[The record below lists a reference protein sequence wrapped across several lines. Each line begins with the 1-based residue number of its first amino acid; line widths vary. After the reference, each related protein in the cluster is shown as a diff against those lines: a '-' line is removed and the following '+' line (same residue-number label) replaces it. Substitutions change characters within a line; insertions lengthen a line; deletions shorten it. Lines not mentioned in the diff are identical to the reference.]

1 MQPGEK
7 AMRHW
12 GRSSIVGKL
21 VLVGAAGVLLMPVA
35 ARHLGASDHLPRSLL
50 AAFREV
56 VREPAR
62 STAQVYCDGYRVCL
76 GTVVRS
82 DGYIATKASE
92 LKQGKLECQLF
103 GQSHKHPAQVVARDP
118 ATDLAILK
126 IAAEGLPL
134 PHWAQGDS
142 PAIGSWLA
150 SVGLSQDPISV
161 GVVSAPTRKISP
173 PPAALGVQLDQNED
187 VARIA
192 AVMPGLAADR
202 AGLKE
207 GDVILQVD
215 GVETKG
221 RQNLQQAIRAHQPG
235 DKVTLVIEREG
246 RQQTLEVTLGSMH
259 DFIRDERAEFQNSL
273 GGALSERRTGF
284 PLAIQHDSVLKPS
297 ECGGPVVDLDGNVV
311 GLNIARAGRV
321 ETYALPASLVRQTVD
336 RLLDTALTS
345 APAESKS
352 SPAPPHP

>member
-1 MQPGEK
+1 
-7 AMRHW
+7 MRH
-12 GRSSIVGKL
+12 GRRGRGVQT
-21 VLVGAAGVLLMPVA
+21 LVGLCLVSMAFPLAATLSVA
-35 ARHLGASDHLPRSLL
+35 ASDHLPRSLL

-56 VREPAR
+56 VREPSR
-62 STAQVYCDGYRVCL
+62 SAVQVYCDGYRACL
-76 GTVVRS
+76 GTVVRP
-82 DGYIATKASE
+82 DGFLVTKASE
-92 LKQGKLECQLF
+92 LKKGKIECQLF
-103 GQSHKHPAQVVARDP
+103 GQSQKHEAQVVARDA

-126 IAAEGLPL
+126 IAVDGLTPPRWVEGEP
-134 PHWAQGDS
+134 

-173 PPAALGVQLDQNED
+173 PPAALGIQLDQNED

-192 AVMPGLAADR
+192 SVMPGLAADR
-202 AGLKE
+202 AGLKG

-215 GVETKG
+215 GVEIKG
-221 RQNLQQAIRAHQPG
+221 RQNLQQAIRARQPG

-246 RQQTLEVTLGSMH
+246 QQQTLEVTLGSMN

-311 GLNIARAGRV
+311 GVNIARAGRV
-321 ETYALPASLVRQTVD
+321 ESYALPASLVRQTVD
-336 RLLDTALTS
+336 RLLDTALIS
-345 APAESKS
+345 APAENKTS
-352 SPAPPHP
+352 SGAPDAARP

>member
-1 MQPGEK
+1 MRRGE
-7 AMRHW
+7 R
-12 GRSSIVGKL
+12 GRVVRALAGLWVLGLALL
-21 VLVGAAGVLLMPVA
+21 VTRGLVAN
-35 ARHLGASDHLPRSLL
+35 DHLPRSLL

-62 STAQVYCDGYRVCL
+62 STVQVYCDGYRACL

-82 DGYIATKASE
+82 DGYLVTKASE
-92 LKQGKLECQLF
+92 LKKGKLECQLF
-103 GQSHKHPAQVVARDP
+103 GQSQKHEAQLVARDP

-126 IAAEGLPL
+126 IAAQGLPT
-134 PHWAQGDS
+134 PRWAEGEPPS
-142 PAIGSWLA
+142 VGSWLA

-173 PPAALGVQLDQNED
+173 PPAALGIQLDQNED

-202 AGLKE
+202 AGLKA

-235 DKVTLVIEREG
+235 DKVTLIIERDG
-246 RQQTLEVTLGSMH
+246 QQQTLEVTLGSMN

-311 GLNIARAGRV
+311 GVNIARAGRV
-321 ETYALPASLVRQTVD
+321 ETYALPALIVRQTVD

-345 APAESKS
+345 APAESKTS
-352 SPAPPHP
+352 TAAPAPPRP

>member
-1 MQPGEK
+1 MVPE
-7 AMRHW
+7 
-12 GRSSIVGKL
+12 
-21 VLVGAAGVLLMPVA
+21 LVGLCMLALALAPAA
-35 ARHLGASDHLPRSLL
+35 ARSLAASDHLPRSLL

-56 VREPAR
+56 VRDPAR
-62 STAQVYCDGYRVCL
+62 STVQVYCDGYRACL

-82 DGYIATKASE
+82 DGYIVTKASE
-92 LKQGKLECQLF
+92 LKKGKLECQLF
-103 GQSHKHPAQVVARDP
+103 GQSQKHEAQLVARDP

-126 IAAEGLPL
+126 IGADGLVP
-134 PHWAQGDS
+134 PKWGNGET
-142 PAIGSWLA
+142 PAIGSWLV
-150 SVGLSQDPISV
+150 SVGLSHDPISV

-173 PPAALGVQLDQNED
+173 PPAALGIQLDQNED

-192 AVMPGLAADR
+192 TVMPGLAADR
-202 AGLKE
+202 AGLKA

-235 DKVTLVIEREG
+235 DRVTLVIERDG
-246 RQQTLEVTLGSMH
+246 RQQTLEVTLGSMN

-297 ECGGPVVDLDGNVV
+297 ECGGPVVDLDGKVV

-321 ETYALPASLVRQTVD
+321 ETYALPASVVRQTVD

-345 APAESKS
+345 APAESQS
-352 SPAPPHP
+352 ASETPAAPRP

>member
-1 MQPGEK
+1 
-7 AMRHW
+7 MRHW
-12 GRSSIVGKL
+12 GSGRGVRQRVGLCAVSL
-21 VLVGAAGVLLMPVA
+21 VLVAAGGLVA
-35 ARHLGASDHLPRSLL
+35 ADHLPRSLL

-62 STAQVYCDGYRVCL
+62 STVQVYCDGYRACL

-82 DGYIATKASE
+82 DGYIVTKASE
-92 LKQGKLECQLF
+92 LKKGKLECQLF
-103 GQSHKHPAQVVARDP
+103 GQSRKQEAQVVARDS

-126 IAAEGLPL
+126 IAVDGLSPPRWAEGAP
-134 PHWAQGDS
+134 

-161 GVVSAPTRKISP
+161 GVVSAPIRKMSP
-173 PPAALGVQLDQNED
+173 PPAALGIQLDQNED

-192 AVMPGLAADR
+192 VVMPGLAADR
-202 AGLKE
+202 AGLKA

-235 DKVTLVIEREG
+235 DKVMLVIERDG
-246 RQQTLEVTLGSMH
+246 RQQKLEVILGSMT

-273 GGALSERRTGF
+273 GGALSERRTNF

-297 ECGGPVVDLDGNVV
+297 ECGGPVVDLDGNVI

-321 ETYALPASLVRQTVD
+321 ETYALPASVVRETVD
-336 RLLDTALTS
+336 RLLDTTLTS
-345 APAESKS
+345 ASAESKS
-352 SPAPPHP
+352 SPAAPRP

>member
-1 MQPGEK
+1 
-7 AMRHW
+7 MRHGERW
-12 GRSSIVGKL
+12 RV
-21 VLVGAAGVLLMPVA
+21 VRTLVGLWGVGLALAATVGLA
-35 ARHLGASDHLPRSLL
+35 ASDHLPRSLL

-62 STAQVYCDGYRVCL
+62 STVQVYCDGYRVCL

-82 DGYIATKASE
+82 DGYIVTKASE
-92 LKQGKLECQLF
+92 LKKGKIECQLS
-103 GQSHKHPAQVVARDP
+103 GQSQKHEAQIVARDQ

-126 IAAEGLPL
+126 IAVDGLPTPRWAEGEP
-134 PHWAQGDS
+134 PS
-142 PAIGSWLA
+142 VGSWLA

-173 PPAALGVQLDQNED
+173 PPAALGIQLDQNED

-192 AVMPGLAADR
+192 MVMPGLAADR
-202 AGLKE
+202 AGLKA

-235 DKVTLVIEREG
+235 EKVTLVIERDG
-246 RQQTLEVTLGSMH
+246 KQQTLDVTLGSMN

-311 GLNIARAGRV
+311 GVNIARAGRV
-321 ETYALPASLVRQTVD
+321 ETYALPALLVRQTVD

-345 APAESKS
+345 APAESKTS
-352 SPAPPHP
+352 TAAPASPQP